1 MSSPGQEIQQSNL
14 GDLVRTWVHFDN
26 LTAQFNRQSQQAR
39 SARHR
44 SEAQIIEYLKQK
56 NMMNAVIQITGG
68 RITVVEEK
76 HSQALTLQ
84 RLEVLL
90 HEYFFQN
97 KVETDKT
104 DAIMKFIKENRETV
118 VETKLKK
125 S

>member
-14 GDLVRTWVHFDN
+14 GDLVRSWVHFDN

-44 SEAQIIEYLKQK
+44 SEDQIIEYLKQK

-76 HSQALTLQ
+76 HSQPLTLQ

-97 KVETDKT
+97 KVEADKT
-104 DAIMKFIKENRETV
+104 EAIMKFIKENRETV

>member
-44 SEAQIIEYLKQK
+44 SEVQILDYLKLK

-76 HSQALTLQ
+76 HSQPLTLQ

-104 DAIMKFIKENRETV
+104 EGIMKFIKEKRETV